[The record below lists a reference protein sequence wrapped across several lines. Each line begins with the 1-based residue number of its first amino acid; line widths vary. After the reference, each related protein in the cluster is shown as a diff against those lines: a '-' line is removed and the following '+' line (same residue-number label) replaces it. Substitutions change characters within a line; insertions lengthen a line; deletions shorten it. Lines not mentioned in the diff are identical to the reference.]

1 MENNKERESPG
12 DSIHASESS
21 RMEELIDN
29 RSKQKQVINKP
40 TNKIKARI
48 WRNNLCGTHPMK
60 KASGAGVTYVLS
72 KKTEDDPVTKMMEA
86 KKAK

>member
-12 DSIHASESS
+12 DSVHASEFS

-40 TNKIKARI
+40 MNIIKARI
-48 WRNNLCGTHPMK
+48 WTNIRYGTHPMK
-60 KASGAGVTYVLS
+60 KASGAGVTYVSS